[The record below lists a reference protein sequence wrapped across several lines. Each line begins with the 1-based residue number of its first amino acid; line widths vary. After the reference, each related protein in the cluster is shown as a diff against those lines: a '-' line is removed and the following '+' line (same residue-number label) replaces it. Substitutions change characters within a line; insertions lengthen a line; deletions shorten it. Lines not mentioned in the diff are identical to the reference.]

1 MKKYLLAG
9 IAAAAVMLSAQAFAQ
24 SVKVEIDPTHRTK
37 IKEYVTKEKVRPV
50 TTIKERVHTG
60 YRVPADVELHEVPA
74 DWGPSVSRYRL
85 RLDRSSSANAER
97 VRSAERVRVRPA
109 GSEIRTFVTA
119 DTFWDKRVA

>member
-60 YRVPADVELHEVPA
+60 YRVPADVELREVPA
-74 DWGPSVSRYRL
+74 DWGPSVSRYRYIYHDD
-85 RLDRSSSANAER
+85 RVHFVDPASREVIYDLD
-97 VRSAERVRVRPA
+97 
-109 GSEIRTFVTA
+109 
-119 DTFWDKRVA
+119 